1 MKRGKQQ
8 RQFSWIEGWTDLVD
22 DDGKQSRG
30 MTLTLSDW
38 FYEGLLMDGG
48 LLSIDP
54 VYFSITGGR
63 ERWLYR
69 VALEAVLGFRRTG
82 DTLRLAPCVST
93 GWRGFEVS
101 FL

>member
-1 MKRGKQQ
+1 M
-8 RQFSWIEGWTDLVD
+8 SLVD
-22 DDGKQSRG
+22 EDGKQSRG

-38 FYEGLLMDGG
+38 FYEGLLMEGG

-69 VALEAVLGFRRTG
+69 VARKHAGGAGE
-82 DTLRLAPCVST
+82 
-93 GWRGFEVS
+93 EVN
-101 FL
+101 